1 AVAGAALVLFAFS
14 DALWLSL
21 ALMFATGLGVMLQL
35 ASSNALIQTVV
46 ADDRRGQV
54 MGLYTMAFVGLAPV
68 GTLLAGTL
76 APSFGAAL
84 RPLTPLYAF
93 SWSAFSTRAGR
104 SGTLRT
110 RAPVAAKIALESA
123 GAIVV
128 VPGSPRPVGYSRD
141 STTCTSTSGTS
152 SILST

>member
-1 AVAGAALVLFAFS
+1 GCCWAGSAASRARSRSPAASAADTSVAAQ
-14 DALWLSL
+14 
-21 ALMFATGLGVMLQL
+21 GLEGGEIRCRHVECGPYGVAMEPSRDGLC
-35 ASSNALIQTVV
+35 A
-46 ADDRRGQV
+46 REPRGR
-54 MGLYTMAFVGLAPV
+54 
-68 GTLLAGTL
+68 
-76 APSFGAAL
+76 AAL

-128 VPGSPRPVGYSRD
+128 VPGSPR
-141 STTCTSTSGTS
+141 
-152 SILST
+152 